1 MTYNFLKKHILF
13 ALLLLSLNAN
23 LSFSQTNSD
32 KEITNVSG
40 FNDDLNA
47 EQIIENNKPALI
59 SIWYNDKNYYSYS
72 SYTTVDTTVLNGSG
86 FIFSEDGLIGTNFH
100 VVENIDSL
108 LVKTSEGIFYNAE
121 LLLTDETNDFAII
134 KLINTDG
141 KKFPVINFGNSD
153 NVKAGQQV
161 FAIGS
166 PLGFEYTISSGIIAA
181 VRDNEKVSFSDPET
195 YIMKEKTFDRVLQ
208 ITAAISPGNS
218 GGALFNSK
226 GEVIG
231 VTTYTYIGYGNLN
244 FASAINTFR
253 NLVKIEATKEYVN
266 NSSLKFKKE
275 ESQFNTNYKL
285 ATDIKSQLA
294 YDWSYYSKPKDPTA
308 QPDSFTVRQDSLNR
322 VKLDKAEKYYE
333 KCIELK
339 PDTFIVYQ
347 DLLDLYVIT
356 DNFQKAENLYKGIRE
371 KFNSDSL
378 LNLLSSNLATA
389 YKTTKEYDKAIIFY
403 NKMLKEDE
411 SQYFIRYQIANIYQE
426 KKDYRRAVEEYKKLL
441 RIDSNYN
448 DANIQLGIIYY
459 SKYRNT
465 VQAKKYLQKAYEKE
479 LLMTG
484 STPYNLNL
492 LYYLGMIAVKEG
504 RKFDAILAYMDLKS
518 IYSYSA
524 EESEKKASLY
534 RKIVKMEE

>member
-1 MTYNFLKKHILF
+1 MKKILF
-13 ALLLLSLNAN
+13 LAVLFFVLSINKT
-23 LSFSQTNSD
+23 FSQGTE
-32 KEITNVSG
+32 EIKSG
-40 FNDDLNA
+40 AKPDEELNA
-47 EQIIENNKPALI
+47 EQIIEKNKPALI
-59 SIWYNDKNYYSYS
+59 SIWYNDKNYFSHS
-72 SYTTVDTTVLNGSG
+72 TYTTIDTTVLNGSG
-86 FIFSEDGLIGTNFH
+86 FIFSEEGLIGTNFN
-100 VVENIDSL
+100 VVEKIDSL
-108 LVKTSEGIFYNAE
+108 LVKTSEGVFYNAE

-134 KLINTDG
+134 RLTDTDG

-195 YIMKEKTFDRVLQ
+195 YEMKEKTFDRVLQ
-208 ITAAISPGNS
+208 VTAAISPGNS

-231 VTTYTYIGYGNLN
+231 ITTYTYIGYGNLN
-244 FASAINTFR
+244 FASAINPFR
-253 NLVKIEATKEYVN
+253 NLVKLEATKDYVN
-266 NSSLKFKKE
+266 NLSLKNKKE
-275 ESQFNTNYKL
+275 ENLFNTNYKL
-285 ATDIKSQLA
+285 AADIKSQLA
-294 YDWSYYSKPKDPTA
+294 SDWSYYSKPKDPLMT
-308 QPDSFTVRQDSLNR
+308 PDSYTVMQDSLNR
-322 VKLDKAEKYYE
+322 ARLDKAEKYYE

-356 DNFQKAENLYKGIRE
+356 DNFRKAESLYKSIRE
-371 KFNSDSL
+371 KFDSDSL
-378 LNLLSSNLATA
+378 LDLLSSNLATA
-389 YKTTKEYDKAIIFY
+389 YKTTKEYDKAIVFY

-411 SQYFIRYQIANIYQE
+411 SQNFIRFQIAGIYQE
-426 KKDYRRAVEEYKKLL
+426 MKDYKRAVDEYKKLL
-441 RIDSNYN
+441 KADSNYN

-459 SKYRNT
+459 LKYRNT
-465 VQAKKYLQKAYEKE
+465 GQAKKYLQKAYEKE

-484 STPYNLNL
+484 NTPYNPDL

-518 IYSYSA
+518 IYTYSA
-524 EESEKKASLY
+524 GESEKKAALY
-534 RKIVKMEE
+534 REIVKMEE